1 MPVLKRVR
9 KEEKIEKEAK
19 PFIEA
24 MNRIANGE
32 QLHEQELKN
41 ILEYSI
47 EVVRKDGLIRL

>member
-1 MPVLKRVR
+1 MLLKKFR

-32 QLHEQELKN
+32 QLPEQELKKY
-41 ILEYSI
+41 LSI
-47 EVVRKDGLIRL
+47 V